1 MGLAPFFCSY
11 LTGTLPPQPGLEK
24 FQRRATSSGL
34 SPHSALSQ
42 LEELHATT

>member
-1 MGLAPFFCSY
+1 MSPAPFFRSY

-24 FQRRATSSGL
+24 FQRRAASSGL

-42 LEELHATT
+42 LEELHPTT